1 MEELMTILQQLTVNT
16 SNISL
21 LGEINIDILRIK
33 ERPKIH
39 EFFDLMVSHSFIPK
53 ITLPTRFSRNSATLI
68 DNVFCKISQNFSKT
82 SSGILTNNTCDH
94 QAYLICFDYLPK
106 TNITPKFEA

>member
-39 EFFDLMVSHSFIPK
+39 ELFDLTVSQYYHEGPLGSPEIAQ
-53 ITLPTRFSRNSATLI
+53 L
-68 DNVFCKISQNFSKT
+68 
-82 SSGILTNNTCDH
+82 
-94 QAYLICFDYLPK
+94 
-106 TNITPKFEA
+106 